1 MKLPSH
7 VAPLAK
13 LAAPLVMSMSTVTI
27 LQVIDAIVLGH
38 HSETAVAAMGPS
50 SLAII
55 LVQGVLFGTTGYA
68 GTWAA
73 TARGA
78 GDTSGERRAAWLGMK
93 LSLAFGITALLAAWP
108 LGLVFFHLGHAPEVA
123 SGEAIY
129 FRVLVAGSVF
139 PVLSAAL
146 SGWLSGI
153 GRTRDAFLVSLVSFA
168 VNTVLTP
175 PLALGWF
182 GLPALGLLGAALGTV
197 AAQAAAVV
205 VLLETFR
212 RADGFRHPEERVAAP
227 GRLREFLGLAL
238 PQGLRISVE
247 LLAWTVFLVFI
258 GRLGTE
264 PLAASSI
271 AFRINGMAFFPALGI
286 GQAAAILVAQARGAG
301 KLSEI
306 RPIAFQALGLGA
318 IWMTAFAAAFL
329 LFPGLLLDLF
339 EISHPET
346 RRMGVVI
353 LRFVAF
359 YCLFDAANVILA
371 SVLSALGDT
380 RWTLWV
386 FLGGSTAFIAGLGVA
401 DHARTDVS
409 VHWALATLFVVG
421 TALAWLGRFQA
432 KAPR

>member
-1 MKLPSH
+1 MKLPGH
-7 VAPLAK
+7 VAPLAR
-13 LAAPLVMSMSTVTI
+13 LAAPLVMSMSTVTV

-38 HSETAVAAMGPS
+38 HSETSVAAMGPA

-68 GTWAA
+68 GTFAA
-73 TARGA
+73 TAHGA

-93 LSLAFGITALLAAWP
+93 LSLGFGLLALLAAWP
-108 LGLVFFHLGHAPEVA
+108 LGWIFFHLGHAPEVA
-123 SGEAIY
+123 SGEAVY

-139 PVLSAAL
+139 PVLSSAL

-153 GRTRDAFLVSLVSFA
+153 GRTRDAFLVSLVSFV
-168 VNTVLTP
+168 VNIVLTP

-197 AAQAAAVV
+197 AAQAVAVL
-205 VLLETFR
+205 VLLEVFR
-212 RADGFRHPEERVAAP
+212 RADGFQFPAERVAPP

-301 KLSEI
+301 KLSDI

-318 IWMTAFAAAFL
+318 IWMTTFAAAFL
-329 LFPGLLLDLF
+329 LFPRFLLDLF
-339 EISHPET
+339 EISHAET

-359 YCLFDAANVILA
+359 YSLFDAANVILA

-386 FLGGSTAFIAGLGVA
+386 FLGGSATFIAGLAVA
-401 DHARTDVS
+401 DHFRTDVS
-409 VHWALATLFVVG
+409 VHWTLATAFVVG
-421 TALAWLGRFQA
+421 TAVCWLLRFRSR
-432 KAPR
+432 APR